1 MASGHWPRLWKS
13 DTPAA
18 GGRFEMQAFARL
30 KAPMQLSLTDLRLFV
45 AVAELGNLTRA
56 AERCHLSLPA
66 VSNRIHALED
76 QARCRLLERQARG
89 VALTA
94 AGELFAAHARSMLL
108 EADSLSATLSAFAG
122 GLQGHVTLL
131 ANTTAVTELMP
142 AVLAAFLAAHPQVS
156 VSLQEQANHE
166 IARAVREGRADLG
179 VVAGDVDLG
188 GLQARHFAT
197 DWLIAVCARSH
208 PLAQRAEVSFAEV
221 LEHPTVGMYE
231 GSTIHDFMTQRI
243 AAMGR
248 PQVRPRVQVNS
259 FEAVCLMAA
268 AGVGVGIVPASAAR
282 RHGRAM
288 DIAAIALT
296 DAWAERRRHVVM
308 RHTRARPQYLDDLAQ
323 AICTHEA
330 PASAPQRE
338 DAPGNARSHE

>member
-1 MASGHWPRLWKS
+1 
-13 DTPAA
+13 
-18 GGRFEMQAFARL
+18 
-30 KAPMQLSLTDLRLFV
+30 MQLSLTDLRLFV

-66 VSNRIHALED
+66 VSNRIQALEE

-108 EADSLSATLSAFAG
+108 EADSLKASLGAFAG

-131 ANTTAVTELMP
+131 ANTTAVTEFMP
-142 AVLAAFLAAHPQVS
+142 AVLAAFLASHPEVS

-179 VVAGDVDLG
+179 IVAGDVDFS
-188 GLQARHFAT
+188 GLDARHFAT
-197 DWLIAVCARSH
+197 DRLIAVCASSH
-208 PLAQRAEVSFAEV
+208 ALAQRSEVSFAEV
-221 LEHPTVGMYE
+221 LEHPSVGMYE
-231 GSTIHDFMTQRI
+231 GSTIHDFMSQRI

-268 AGVGVGIVPASAAR
+268 AGVGVGVVPASAAR
-282 RHGRAM
+282 RHGKTM
-288 DIAAIALT
+288 NIAAITLS
-296 DAWAERRRHVVM
+296 DAWAERRRHVVL
-308 RHTRARPQYLDDLAQ
+308 RHSKSWPRYMTELVD
-323 AICTHEA
+323 AIC
-330 PASAPQRE
+330 
-338 DAPGNARSHE
+338 SHQQA